1 MRLFGVRIQ
10 HYYYVFFLCF
20 NFDQS
25 IEISKYIFLVHF
37 DLNFH
42 DLYAEYNGTKY
53 SHISEYMCFDVY
65 HSSWWLLRI
74 QIWMGWI

>member
-1 MRLFGVRIQ
+1 LVYGTLLLCI
-10 HYYYVFFLCF
+10 FFYFYIWILT
-20 NFDQS
+20 NPL
-25 IEISKYIFLVHF
+25 KYIFLVHF

-53 SHISEYMCFDVY
+53 SHISEYMCFAVY